1 MTEPNST
8 DNREA
13 LEDMT
18 PEEIPDGNGPD
29 LDNGPDAPETINE
42 RLKNIFARI
51 ARAIDEYQR
60 TFFQSQQWQ
69 ILQQTFP
76 GITEEQGLNI
86 SFMAD
91 DIIDYLPEL
100 EEIIKERE
108 EETGKPITASDLF
121 AGIELLNEE
130 KDRPGPCLL
139 EDFLEAAQELRRSR
153 IPSVKTKQIRNINI
167 PLDKVNS
174 QIRLLGG
181 PDFDKRLLF
190 DMANEK
196 DQENGIQVF
205 ITLMMDFE
213 EAKKLGVR
221 FSKDLNSYDQRVMQG
236 IGAVFNESGPITSIR
251 KIYHGM
257 GNKGA
262 PSKAQREKIYDSIRK
277 MISATITIDNR
288 REVARYKNYPLF
300 TYEGPVLMADIITA
314 RIDGNITHEAIQI
327 YREPAL
333 ITFAKGRG
341 QIATIEIKHLQND
354 IKKSKYYYPIEAYL
368 LERILRARTGGQKS
382 ILMNTLYE
390 KAGLNDRR
398 RQYEARPTIK
408 ELLDFWKGT
417 GLIRNYEMDNERIR
431 FTIPTEKRIPE
442 KTSGKKKQKAQ

>member
-1 MTEPNST
+1 MTEPIKDS
-8 DNREA
+8 REA
-13 LEDMT
+13 LEEFP

-29 LDNGPDAPETINE
+29 LDNGPEDEQE
-42 RLKNIFARI
+42 DVSSKLKTLYEKVI
-51 ARAIDEYQR
+51 AAAEEYHR
-60 TFFQSQQWQ
+60 VFFQSQEWA
-69 ILQQTFP
+69 ILQKEFP
-76 GITEEQGLNI
+76 GITKDQAMAV
-86 SFMAD
+86 SFIVD
-91 DIIDYLPEL
+91 DIVDYMPEL
-100 EEIIKERE
+100 KEIIQEKEAE
-108 EETGKPITASDLF
+108 AGKPITISDLLE
-121 AGIELLNEE
+121 GIDLVNEE
-130 KDRPGPCLL
+130 TDTIGPFLL
-139 EDFLEAAQELRRSR
+139 EDCLETAQELRRSR

-442 KTSGKKKQKAQ
+442 KTSGRKKQKAQ